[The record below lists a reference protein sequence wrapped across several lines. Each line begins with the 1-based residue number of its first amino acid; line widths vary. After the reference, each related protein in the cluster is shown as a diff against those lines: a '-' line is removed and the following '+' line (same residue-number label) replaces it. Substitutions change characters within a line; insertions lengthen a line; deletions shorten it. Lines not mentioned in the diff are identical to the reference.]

1 MNKNLD
7 RKTITDHARN
17 IFKGGFGALAAFL
30 TRLGVKPNMV
40 TLAGLFG
47 QIIAAYFV
55 AIGQIPLAGLITLVA
70 APFDFLDGTMAR
82 LLGESSSF
90 GAFVDSVSDR
100 YSELVIMGGLLFY
113 YIQKQDILA
122 ISLVFL
128 AAAGSMLVPYIR
140 SRAEALGFNAKIGL
154 LSRLER
160 YLVLIP
166 CLIFNYPIIAL
177 WVIAILSNFTAL
189 QRIYHVRNQFYQQ
202 TRKLD

>member
-1 MNKNLD
+1 MNEKMEN
-7 RKTITDHARN
+7 KTVTDHARV
-17 IFKGGFGALAAFL
+17 IFKGGFGTIAAFL

-47 QIIAAYFV
+47 QVIAAYFI
-55 AIGQIPLAGLITLVA
+55 AIGQIPLGGIITLVA

-82 LLGESSSF
+82 YLGESSSF

-100 YSELVIMGGLLFY
+100 YSELVIMGGLLYY
-113 YIQKQDILA
+113 YIQNQNTLA

-140 SRAEALGFNAKIGL
+140 SRAEALGYNAKIGL

-166 CLIFNYPIIAL
+166 CLMFNIPLVAL
-177 WVIAILSNFTAL
+177 WIIAILSNFTAL
-189 QRIYHVRNQFYQQ
+189 QRIYHVRSQFYQKVS
-202 TRKLD
+202 KLD